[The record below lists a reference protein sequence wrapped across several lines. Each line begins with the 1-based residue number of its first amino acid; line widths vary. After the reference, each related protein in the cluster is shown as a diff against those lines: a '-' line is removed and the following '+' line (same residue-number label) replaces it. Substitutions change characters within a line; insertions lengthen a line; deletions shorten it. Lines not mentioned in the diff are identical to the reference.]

1 MSLKEERIQH
11 LIFNGPQKHRYPH
24 WPSSWMYDELIF
36 FPCCKVNLNCSIS
49 CSYNCFGHF
58 LSSHSRISKDWH
70 VCSEMAWLL
79 FSAYPRVSST
89 AFHVA
94 VGWPLVSSTAFH
106 VVVGWPPYP
115 QRHSTSL
122 SDDPSYPQHR
132 RRMFPDPQRRATRC
146 RISRMSFV
154 RSRPKICAGGVTR
167 VLHLTLQGTA
177 CIKMNASFAI
187 QRHKRSETSV
197 IIFFGSCCF
206 GDSISCDEI
215 MFAESE
221 IVMQFF
227 IFMVYLH

>member
-1 MSLKEERIQH
+1 MVA
-11 LIFNGPQKHRYPH
+11 F
-24 WPSSWMYDELIF
+24 
-36 FPCCKVNLNCSIS
+36 
-49 CSYNCFGHF
+49 
-58 LSSHSRISKDWH
+58 
-70 VCSEMAWLL
+70 
-79 FSAYPRVSST
+79 FSARILANPQRHSTWLTCRMAPRILNGN
-89 AFHVA
+89 VA
-94 VGWPLVSSTAFH
+94 VGW
-106 VVVGWPPYP
+106 P

-146 RISRMSFV
+146 WISRMSFL
-154 RSRPKICAGGVTR
+154 RSRPKIYAGGVTR
-167 VLHLTLQGTA
+167 VLHRTFQGTA

-187 QRHKRSETSV
+187 QRHERSETPV
-197 IIFFGSCCF
+197 IIFFGPCCF